1 MIWWSLTI
9 APFHTYHPTPPRVP
23 SRDRSRERRG
33 GERSRRIDPDL
44 WVFAGVIGVIILNQP
59 KKLGVKNSWLP
70 YFWGVY
76 CRASR
81 WNYQLPPPQT
91 PQKKT
96 LWKMDSMIFQLS
108 LPSLQNRGP
117 EKMGPIFSGRIAQ
130 VTSANQNGV
139 MNSGK
144 TLLQTRMWTWVAKRC
159 QHRKNLNPN
168 PRHSFVWY
176 IYLHLVVF

>member
-76 CRASR
+76 CRASW
-81 WNYQLPPPQT
+81 WNYQLPPPK
-91 PQKKT
+91 PQKKNT
-96 LWKMDSMIFQLS
+96 MKNGFDDFSTFTSKPPKQGSWKNGSHFFREDCPGDFCKSKWCYEFRKNS
-108 LPSLQNRGP
+108 PSNSHVN
-117 EKMGPIFSGRIAQ
+117 MG
-130 VTSANQNGV
+130 
-139 MNSGK
+139 GK
-144 TLLQTRMWTWVAKRC
+144 TMSAPQKS
-159 QHRKNLNPN
+159 K
-168 PRHSFVWY
+168 S
-176 IYLHLVVF
+176 

>member
-76 CRASR
+76 CRASW
-81 WNYQLPPPQT
+81 WNYQLPPPK
-91 PQKKT
+91 PPKKKHYEK
-96 LWKMDSMIFQLS
+96 WIRWFFNFHFQASKTGVLKKWVPFFQGG
-108 LPSLQNRGP
+108 LPRW
-117 EKMGPIFSGRIAQ
+117 
-130 VTSANQNGV
+130 
-139 MNSGK
+139 
-144 TLLQTRMWTWVAKRC
+144 LLQIKMVSWIQEKLSFKLPCEHGWQNDVSTAK
-159 QHRKNLNPN
+159 
-168 PRHSFVWY
+168 
-176 IYLHLVVF
+176 I